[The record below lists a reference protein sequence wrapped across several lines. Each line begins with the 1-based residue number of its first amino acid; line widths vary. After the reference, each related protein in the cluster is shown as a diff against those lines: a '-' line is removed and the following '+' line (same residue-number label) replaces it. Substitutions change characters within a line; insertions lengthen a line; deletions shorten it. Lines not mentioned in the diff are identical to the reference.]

1 MTSFKKR
8 LKVKYLRT
16 EKFLYETEKG
26 NMIGEIILAIF
37 VSVAC
42 MAIIYPVHIF
52 SNKEILG
59 LGIGLANFILFDFLV
74 GLASDIINSIL
85 LLLSLVYSAI
95 YPLVSLIVFLSQLI
109 LMLIF
114 AFNKK

>member
-26 NMIGEIILAIF
+26 NKIGRIILAIF
-37 VSVAC
+37 ASVAF
-42 MAIIYPVHIF
+42 MAIIYPLHIF

-59 LGIGLANFILFDFLV
+59 LGIGLANFVLFDFLV

-109 LMLIF
+109 FMFVLIF
-114 AFNKK
+114 S